1 MTSQQGR
8 KMVKTSMTRMEAQ
21 ILRKLEGRSEID
33 EGMHTIEE
41 ESSTC

>member
-21 ILRKLEGRSEID
+21 ILPELDGSSKTD
-33 EGMHTIEE
+33 EEMRTIEE